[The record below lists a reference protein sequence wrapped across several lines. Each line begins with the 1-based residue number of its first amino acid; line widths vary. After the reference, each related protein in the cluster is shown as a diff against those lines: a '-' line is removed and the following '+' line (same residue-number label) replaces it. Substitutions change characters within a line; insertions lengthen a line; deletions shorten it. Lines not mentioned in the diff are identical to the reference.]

1 MKKFTQISDKNTT
14 IDFDKDEQKELSND
28 INILD
33 DQVEKK
39 VKLDKLSGEW
49 EIVNILDVSMN
60 KPITEAIIINAEL
73 GKGEIK
79 RGDFIYITAQIKKPN
94 QSIAYHN
101 MQMGVIKVRV
111 VDIYNT
117 MAMLNNLR

>member
-14 IDFDKDEQKELSND
+14 IDFDKEEQKELSND

-33 DQVEKK
+33 DQVEKE

-60 KPITEAIIINAEL
+60 MPITEAIIINAEL

-101 MQMGVIKVRV
+101 MQMGVVKVRV

-117 MAMLNNLR
+117 MSILNNLK

>member
-1 MKKFTQISDKNTT
+1 MKKFTDINDKNTI
-14 IDFDKDEQKELSND
+14 IDFDKEKQKELSVD
-28 INILD
+28 INTLN
-33 DQVEKK
+33 DQIEKD

-60 KPITEAIIINAEL
+60 MPVTEAIIINAEL

-94 QSIAYHN
+94 QTIAYHN

-111 VDIYNT
+111 VDIFNT
-117 MAMLNNLR
+117 MSILNNLK